1 MEKYYHKYFSGKDLE
16 KINILINDE
25 LLNKWLKYGPNY
37 YTYMESINNNID
49 KINIIRRKYHLG
61 PLVYEG

>member
-25 LLNKWLKYGPNY
+25 LLNKWLKFGPNY
-37 YTYMESINNNID
+37 YTYMESINKNI
-49 KINIIRRKYHLG
+49 NKY
-61 PLVYEG
+61 YT